1 MGNRG
6 WKKGGRGLVGLGLG
20 ILLSATV
27 QAVEPWH
34 LQRHWLDE
42 SGWLVSQPPL
52 FAAMLLTD
60 SEQTVLANWAAPQEP
75 VLAPVIER
83 IAIGQPLAVMFVL
96 GGCVADG
103 QGHCDVRGR
112 LLLTRPDDSVY
123 VDPPPFPIWQGP
135 APAGPEIV
143 QLGQGTLRLTFAPD
157 DPLGEYHLAA
167 ELWDANGSAKLVLR
181 RDFQLTSATQ
191 AEQTPTQ
198 QVQSPPV
205 QTKQAPTEPVAGQ

>member
-6 WKKGGRGLVGLGLG
+6 WRKGLIGLGLSA
-20 ILLSATV
+20 LLSASLS
-27 QAVEPWH
+27 AAEPWH
-34 LQRHWLDE
+34 LQRHWLE
-42 SGWLVSQPPL
+42 ASGWLVSQPPL

-96 GGCVADG
+96 GGCVADS

-123 VDPPPFPIWQGP
+123 VAPPPFPIWQGP
-135 APAGPEIV
+135 APAGTEIV

-157 DPLGEYHLAA
+157 DPPGEYHLAA
-167 ELWDANGSAKLVLR
+167 ELWDANGRAKLVLR
-181 RDFQLTSATQ
+181 RDFQLTSATHAAQ
-191 AEQTPTQ
+191 AEP
-198 QVQSPPV
+198 
-205 QTKQAPTEPVAGQ
+205 APTEPAPTEPAAGQ